1 MIMKL
6 MKHMVNGRNA
16 TFSIL
21 KSFMAIW
28 LCDGYML
35 YVSHG
40 YDDIFRLVLVF

>member
-21 KSFMAIW
+21 KSFMVIW
-28 LCDGYML
+28 LWDGYML
-35 YVSHG
+35 YGSHG
-40 YDDIFRLVLVF
+40 DDDIFRPVLVY